1 MNPLFFDLTVDK
13 NSNTVSITREFAAD
27 KSLVWDAFTKKEILD
42 QWWAPKPYRSETK
55 TMDFKEG
62 GFRLYAMVSPK
73 DERHWAREDYEKI
86 NASESFTASK
96 TFCDANGV
104 VASGIPSS
112 LWKHHFSEKASV
124 TTVNIDIRYENAA
137 HLEKM
142 IEMGFKE
149 GITVCLNQLEALL

>member
-13 NSNTVSITREFAAD
+13 DSNTVSITREFAAD

-86 NASESFTASK
+86 DASESFTASK
-96 TFCDANGV
+96 TFCDEKISAIFRNDPLLPHVHFHYV
-104 VASGIPSS
+104 VEPNSIYQRF
-112 LWKHHFSEKASV
+112 HDF
-124 TTVNIDIRYENAA
+124 
-137 HLEKM
+137 
-142 IEMGFKE
+142 
-149 GITVCLNQLEALL
+149 